1 MELSACMEKIKYKQI
16 LLKSFEPFLRKRQ
29 AEIFLYRS
37 GVNGN
42 WRFVTSSTGEEKSK
56 FKADQSYLTELSVIN
71 FFEANNAPKAIKP
84 ILEKNQ
90 FAWGYISDKE
100 EILLT
105 GKGEFKSS
113 DILLIKLCALL
124 FESFVE
130 NVHLQRELQRASS
143 RMQAVIEET
152 TALHEISR
160 SIESISSLDSLLHHI
175 VLKSMHLMHAE
186 SGSLMLYTE
195 QGDELEFK
203 VAIGPK
209 SDNVKPFR
217 IKPGQGISGWVAK
230 YGKPILIKDAYKDER
245 FDPSFDKRSGYRT
258 RSFLCV
264 PLKYKD
270 HILGVITI
278 LNRLDHRPFTERDQ
292 QMLVTF
298 ATQAAL
304 AIENTRL
311 LKEALEKERLKAD
324 LKVAAKIQSMLIP
337 QKLPHID
344 QLEVAATYIPCK
356 EMSGDFY
363 DVIPIS
369 DGKWV
374 FVMADV
380 SGKSV
385 PGAMLMS
392 NFQATIR
399 TYLQFSSDLIWIM
412 GRINDLLI
420 QQTDSDRYITVF
432 VALYD
437 PQKGSITSVNAGH
450 NPPLLVNSKG
460 RVQKLNKGGI
470 FVGILPW
477 KYQKQHLAFS
487 QDNLLVMYT
496 DGLVEAMDEKE
507 EEFGLERLKKIIV
520 AHRHENIDALK
531 ERIIDAVKRHTGG
544 KPLDDDFTLLLV
556 RRK

>member
-1 MELSACMEKIKYKQI
+1 MEKIKYKQI
-16 LLKSFEPFLRKRQ
+16 LIKSFEPYLKKRK
-29 AEIFLYRS
+29 AEIYLYRT

-42 WRFVTSSTGEEKSK
+42 WKFVASSSGEEKPK
-56 FKADQSYLTELSVIN
+56 FKVDKSYFTELSVVN
-71 FFEANNAPKAIKP
+71 FFEVEKAPKPIKP
-84 ILEKNQ
+84 ILEKQQ
-90 FAWGYISDKE
+90 FKWGYISDKE
-100 EILLT
+100 EILLA
-105 GKGEFKSS
+105 GKGEFKPS
-113 DILLIKLCALL
+113 DALLIKLCALL
-124 FESFVE
+124 FESLLE

-175 VLKSMHLMHAE
+175 VVKSMNLMHAE

-195 QGDELEFK
+195 KGDELEFK

-217 IKPGQGISGWVAK
+217 VKPGQGISGWVAK

-292 QMLVTF
+292 QMAVTF

-324 LKVAAKIQSMLIP
+324 LKVAAKIQSLLIP
-337 QKLPHID
+337 QKLPQIEH
-344 QLEVAATYIPCK
+344 LEVAATYIPCK

-363 DVIPIS
+363 DVIPIK

-399 TYLQFSSDLIWIM
+399 TYFQFSDDLIWIM
-412 GRINDLLI
+412 GQINDLLI
-420 QQTDSDRYITVF
+420 QHTASDRYITVF
-432 VALYD
+432 VAMYD
-437 PQKGSITSVNAGH
+437 PKNSTITSVNAGH
-450 NPPLLVNSKG
+450 NPPLLVKSDEQ
-460 RVQKLNKGGI
+460 VEKLNKGGI

-477 KYQKQHLAFS
+477 KYEKQSFPFTD
-487 QDNLLVMYT
+487 DNLLVMYT
-496 DGLVEAMDEKE
+496 DGLVEAMDSKE
-507 EEFGLERLKKIIV
+507 EEFGLPRLRDIV
-520 AHRHENIDALK
+520 VKNRHEPINALQ
-531 ERIIDAVKRHTGG
+531 ERIINAVKEHTGG

-556 RRK
+556 RRN

>member
-1 MELSACMEKIKYKQI
+1 MEKIKYKQI
-16 LLKSFEPFLRKRQ
+16 LIKSFEPYLKKRK
-29 AEIFLYRS
+29 AEIYLYRPKI
-37 GVNGN
+37 NGN
-42 WRFVTSSTGEEKSK
+42 WKFVASSSGEEKPK
-56 FKADQSYLTELSVIN
+56 FKVDKSYLTELSVVN
-71 FFEANNAPKAIKP
+71 FFEAEKAPKPIKP
-84 ILEKNQ
+84 ILEQNQ
-90 FAWGYISDKE
+90 FKWGYISDKE

-105 GKGEFKSS
+105 GKGEFKPV
-113 DILLIKLCALL
+113 DALLIKLCALL
-124 FESFVE
+124 FESLLE
-130 NVHLQRELQRASS
+130 NVHLQRELRRASS

-152 TALHEISR
+152 SALHEISR
-160 SIESISSLDSLLHHI
+160 SIESLSSLDSLLHHI
-175 VLKSMHLMHAE
+175 VVKSMNLMHAE
-186 SGSLMLYTE
+186 SGSLMLYTAK
-195 QGDELEFK
+195 GDELEFK

-209 SDNVKPFR
+209 SKNVKPFKV
-217 IKPGQGISGWVAK
+217 KPGQGISGWVAK
-230 YGKPILIKDAYKDER
+230 HGKPILIKDAYKDER

-278 LNRLDHRPFTERDQ
+278 LNRLDHRPFTERDL
-292 QMLVTF
+292 QMLLTF

-324 LKVAAKIQSMLIP
+324 LKVAAKIQSLLIP
-337 QKLPHID
+337 QELPKID
-344 QLEVAATYIPCK
+344 HLEIAATYIPCK

-363 DVIPIS
+363 DIIPVK

-412 GRINDLLI
+412 EHINDLLI
-420 QQTDSDRYITVF
+420 QHTASDRYITVF

-437 PQKGSITSVNAGH
+437 PQSNRITSVNAGH
-450 NPPLLVNSKG
+450 NPPLLIKSND
-460 RVQKLNKGGI
+460 RVEKLNKGGI

-477 KYQKQHLAFS
+477 KYEQQSFQFM

-496 DGLVEAMDEKE
+496 DGLVEAMDDNE
-507 EEFGLERLKKIIV
+507 EEFGLERLREIV
-520 AHRHENIDALK
+520 VKNRHEPIDELK
-531 ERIIDAVKRHTGG
+531 ELIINAVKKHTGG
-544 KPLDDDFTLLLV
+544 KPLADDFTLLLV
-556 RRK
+556 RKK

>member
-1 MELSACMEKIKYKQI
+1 MDKIKYKQI
-16 LLKSFEPFLRKRQ
+16 LLKSFEPYLKKRK
-29 AEIFLYRS
+29 AEIYLYRP

-42 WRFVTSSTGEEKSK
+42 WKFVTSSSGEEKPK
-56 FKADQSYLTELSVIN
+56 FKADKSYLTELSVIN
-71 FFEANNAPKAIKP
+71 FFEAQKAPKAIKP
-84 ILEKNQ
+84 IFEKNH
-90 FAWGYISDKE
+90 FKWGYISDKE

-113 DILLIKLCALL
+113 DTLLIKLCALL
-124 FESFVE
+124 FESFLE
-130 NVHLQRELQRASS
+130 NVHLQRELKRASS

-160 SIESISSLDSLLHHI
+160 SIESISSLDSLLQHI
-175 VLKSMHLMHAE
+175 VEKSMHLMHAE

-195 QGDELEFK
+195 EGDELEFK

-209 SDNVKPFR
+209 SDSVKPFR
-217 IKPGQGISGWVAK
+217 VKPGQGISGWVAK

-324 LKVAAKIQSMLIP
+324 LKVAAKIQSLLIP
-337 QKLPHID
+337 QKLPRIKN
-344 QLEVAATYIPCK
+344 LEVAAAYIPCK

-363 DVIPIS
+363 DVIPMK
-369 DGKWV
+369 DGQWV

-412 GRINDLLI
+412 EHINDLLI
-420 QQTDSDRYITVF
+420 KHTTSDRYITVF

-437 PQKGSITSVNAGH
+437 PRNDTLTSVNAGH
-450 NPPLLVNSKG
+450 NPPLLIKSETQVSK
-460 RVQKLNKGGI
+460 LDKGGI

-477 KYQKQHLAFS
+477 KYERQNFLFQKN
-487 QDNLLVMYT
+487 NLLVMYT
-496 DGLVEAMDEKE
+496 DGLVEAMNKNE
-507 EEFGLERLKKIIV
+507 EEFGLKRLQQLV
-520 AHRHENIDALK
+520 LNHRNEQLESLK
-531 ERIIDAVKRHTGG
+531 ERIINAVNEHTGG
-544 KPLDDDFTLLLV
+544 KSLEDDFTLLLV
-556 RRK
+556 RKK

>member
-1 MELSACMEKIKYKQI
+1 MEKIKYKHL
-16 LLKSFEPFLRKRQ
+16 LLKSFEPFLKKRN
-29 AEIFLYRS
+29 AEIYLYRP

-42 WRFVTSSTGEEKSK
+42 WRFVASSSGEEKSK
-56 FKADQSYLTELSVIN
+56 FKADRSYLTELSVIN
-71 FFEANNAPKAIKP
+71 FFEAQKAPKAIKP
-84 ILEKNQ
+84 IFEKNQ
-90 FAWGYISDKE
+90 YNWGYISDKE

-105 GKGEFKSS
+105 GKGEFESS
-113 DILLIKLCALL
+113 DTLLIKLCALL
-124 FESFVE
+124 FESLLD
-130 NVHLQRELQRASS
+130 NIHLQRELQRASS

-337 QKLPHID
+337 QKLPFID

-363 DVIPIS
+363 DVIPME

-412 GRINDLLI
+412 GRINELLI
-420 QQTDSDRYITVF
+420 QHTDSDRYITVF

-437 PQKGSITSVNAGH
+437 PQEGIFTSVNAGH
-450 NPPLLVNSKG
+450 NPPLLVKADNQ
-460 RVQKLNKGGI
+460 VEKLDKGGI

-477 KYQKQHLAFS
+477 SYEKQKFEFFK
-487 QDNLLVMYT
+487 DNLLVMYT
-496 DGLVEAMDEKE
+496 DGLVEAMNAHE
-507 EEFGLERLKKIIV
+507 EEFGLNRLREIV
-520 AHRHENIDALK
+520 LKYRHENIDSLK
-531 ERIIDAVKRHTGG
+531 EHIIEAVKRHTGG

>member
-1 MELSACMEKIKYKQI
+1 MEKIKYKQI
-16 LLKSFEPFLRKRQ
+16 LLKSFEPYLKKRN
-29 AEIFLYRS
+29 AEIYLYRP

-42 WRFVTSSTGEEKSK
+42 WKFVTSSSGEKKPK
-56 FKADQSYLTELSVIN
+56 FKTDKSYLTELSVIN
-71 FFEANNAPKAIKP
+71 FFETDKAPKTIKP
-84 ILEKNQ
+84 ILEKHQ
-90 FAWGYISDKE
+90 FKWSYISDKE
-100 EILLT
+100 EILIT
-105 GKGEFKSS
+105 GKGEFKPS
-113 DILLIKLCALL
+113 DALLIKLCALL
-124 FESFVE
+124 FESFLD

-160 SIESISSLDSLLHHI
+160 SIESTASLDTLLHHI
-175 VLKSMHLMHAE
+175 VEKSMNLMHAE

-195 QGDELEFK
+195 EGDELEFK
-203 VAIGPK
+203 VALGPK
-209 SDNVKPFR
+209 SADVKPFR
-217 IKPGQGISGWVAK
+217 VKPGQGISGWVAK

-245 FDPSFDKRSGYRT
+245 FDPSFDKRTGYRT

-270 HILGVITI
+270 RILGVITI

-324 LKVAAKIQSMLIP
+324 LKVAAKIQGMLIP
-337 QKLPHID
+337 QELPKIKN
-344 QLEVAATYIPCK
+344 LEVAATYIPCK

-363 DVIPIS
+363 DVIPIK

-399 TYLQFSSDLIWIM
+399 TYLQFSSDLVWIM
-412 GRINDLLI
+412 EHINELLI
-420 QQTDSDRYITVF
+420 KHTTSDRYITVF

-437 PQKGSITSVNAGH
+437 PKNGTITSVNAGH
-450 NPPLLVNSKG
+450 NPPLLIKANDKVE
-460 RVQKLNKGGI
+460 KLNKGGI

-477 KYQKQHLAFS
+477 KYEHQNFRFS
-487 QDNLLVMYT
+487 KDNLLVMYT
-496 DGLVEAMDEKE
+496 DGLVEAMNEKE
-507 EEFGLERLKKIIV
+507 EEFGLTRLQELVLK
-520 AHRHENIDALK
+520 HRLENIDALK
-531 ERIIDAVKRHTGG
+531 ERIINAVKEHTGG
-544 KPLDDDFTLLLV
+544 KSLDDDFTLLLV
-556 RRK
+556 RKK